1 MKFIFKSIVNYIK
14 ETDKILIFLCMC
26 ASAYSVVLLC
36 GIENSGMLASSRQ
49 ILVQAIAAVVGLVS
63 AVILSKIDYK
73 LMARLWK
80 LHTLFAYGLV
90 ILTFFI
96 GIRVSD
102 FVDDRAWLR
111 LPFGMTL
118 QPSELLKISFIV
130 TFAFHLEKIGSKLN
144 NIKYLLGI
152 LLHALIPV
160 ALIVKQGDHGTALIF
175 VFIFMSM
182 LFAAGLSWKYI
193 IPAALLAVCS
203 LPILWNIIGEDKQM
217 RIMTVF
223 NPMLDPQ
230 GIGWQQNMGMLSI
243 GSGEIW
249 GKGIFYG
256 NHHYVSEIYNDFIFA
271 FLGEALGFVGCM
283 SVIILLSA
291 IVLKILFTAS
301 KSKDFLGKYI
311 CVGVFSMFAF
321 QILLNIGMCISTLPV
336 IGVTLPFFSAGGT
349 SVVSS
354 YLGIGL
360 ALSVY
365 THNTEKGIFGEKL

>member
-1 MKFIFKSIVNYIK
+1 MKFIFKSIINYIK
-14 ETDKILIFLCMC
+14 ETDKLLILLCIC
-26 ASAYSVVLLC
+26 ASTYSVVLLS
-36 GIENSGMLASSRQ
+36 GLENSDMLASPRQ
-49 ILVQAIAAVVGLVS
+49 IIVQAGAAVVGLIA

-73 LMARLWK
+73 TMAKLWK
-80 LHTLFAYGLV
+80 LHSVIAYGLV
-90 ILTFFI
+90 ILTFFL

-102 FVDDRAWLR
+102 FVDDRAWLQ
-111 LPFGMTL
+111 LPFNMTL
-118 QPSELLKISFIV
+118 QPSELLKISFII
-130 TFAFHLEKIGSKLN
+130 TFSYHLEKVGNRLN
-144 NIKYLLGI
+144 NFKYLIGV
-152 LLHALIPV
+152 LLHAIVPIGLIM
-160 ALIVKQGDHGTALIF
+160 KQGDHGTALIF
-175 VFIFMSM
+175 AFICLCM
-182 LFAAGLSWKYI
+182 LFSAGLSWKYI
-193 IPAALLAVCS
+193 IPAGMLGICS
-203 LPILWNIIGEDKQM
+203 IPILWNIIGEDKQM

-243 GSGEIW
+243 GSGQIW

-271 FLGEALGFVGCM
+271 FIGEALGYVGCM

-291 IVLKILFTAS
+291 IVLKILLTAA
-301 KSKDFLGKYI
+301 KSRDFLGKYI
-311 CVGVFSMFAF
+311 CVGVFAMFAF

-365 THNTEKGIFGEKL
+365 THNNEKGIFGEKL